1 MRLHNGTEIASKG
14 GFMERKSGAVLRR
27 QYHVWLF
34 MGIYLVVIGLA
45 LLGLA
50 FYREQQ
56 YQQSLG
62 SMYSYVKYKQSYV
75 EPTLPFTGFL
85 MVFALLFFVGAF
97 IWHRKMV
104 KAFDEEREAYD
115 KIRGFTDGCL
125 SAGDFLAH
133 RGTLRQ
139 SDFTGVYV
147 LHNLAKDMYY
157 VGQSVKVVDRV
168 GQHFTGRG
176 NADVYADF
184 KYGDEFEI
192 STVSLADSGY
202 GSLNDL
208 ESDTIAAYDAYNSGY
223 NKTAGNSR

>member
-1 MRLHNGTEIASKG
+1 
-14 GFMERKSGAVLRR
+14 MERKNGAVLRT
-27 QYHVWLF
+27 QYCVWLF
-34 MGIYLVVIGLA
+34 MGICLVVIGLVLA
-45 LLGLA
+45 GSA
-50 FYREQQ
+50 FYQEQQ
-56 YQQSLG
+56 YRQSLG
-62 SMYSYVKYKQSYV
+62 SMYSFVKIKQSFI
-75 EPTLPFTGFL
+75 EPMLPLIGL
-85 MVFALLFFVGAF
+85 VMVTALLFFVVAF
-97 IWHRKMV
+97 IFHRKMV

-115 KIRGFTDGCL
+115 KIRGFTGGCL

-147 LHNLAKDMYY
+147 LHNLTKDMYY
-157 VGQSVKVVDRV
+157 VGQSVKVIDRV

-192 STVSLADSGY
+192 STVSLTDSGY